1 MTHVLSPPSSGLPT
15 PLQEVGSE
23 ARVKVRGAMCLS
35 PCVFLQGPVSLQESS
50 IAGARFPTS
59 SVMLEPHLPDGI
71 AEAALKSV
79 PSNHFPIPAGM
90 VPPAGNPRAKRARVA
105 KVAKVK
111 EKGDPMCGTIK
122 HPSCKEI
129 ALRRM
134 PVEDSSNSN
143 LVRRRHM
150 SENQCVSVKIRS
162 KVFVL
167 EKVGPFLLVRVGFFA
182 GDPEGYIK
190 AIYVTVH
197 RRCRKSSDK

>member
-1 MTHVLSPPSSGLPT
+1 M
-15 PLQEVGSE
+15 
-23 ARVKVRGAMCLS
+23 
-35 PCVFLQGPVSLQESS
+35 
-50 IAGARFPTS
+50 
-59 SVMLEPHLPDGI
+59 
-71 AEAALKSV
+71 
-79 PSNHFPIPAGM
+79 
-90 VPPAGNPRAKRARVA
+90 A

-111 EKGDPMCGTIK
+111 EKGDPRCGTIK
-122 HPSCKEI
+122 HPSCKDEI

-197 RRCRKSSDK
+197 RRTNKS